1 MSQAVHSKSC
11 CGILCP
17 RQEDMKSMRS
27 TLWLM
32 CNVCGLLVK
41 GLSEEPSRGT
51 RLRFCTD
58 WAVLNSGST
67 YSMAQEMFSFLDIPF
82 LDRKTFFKD
91 ELAMDAV
98 LETALQDS
106 LNKALEEEVQLATD
120 ELRSNQ
126 LPEDSPLNLSCEL
139 DGSWGQRSNGHRY
152 SSASGCAAIIGTRSK
167 KVVYI
172 GTRNKRCSACN
183 VNASRLKSNKS
194 VTEHKCYKNYSGSS
208 GGMESHVVIEGFQKL
223 HEKGVKFTTVITDGD
238 STTVSKLKNSCPYGH
253 EIRHQL
259 CCNHTLKNVGKKLR
273 EV

>member
-58 WAVLNSGST
+58 WAILNSGST

-98 LETALQDS
+98 LETALHDS